1 MRKTKQV
8 IAGSAA
14 IGGGAPIT
22 IQSMTNTDTAD
33 VSATVEQI
41 LSLEEAGCEI
51 VRSSVYNEDCVKAIS
66 AIKKRIHIPLVADI
80 HFDYRL
86 AIGAMEQGV
95 DKLRFNPGNIGGE
108 DKVRLLVDCAKAN
121 NVPMRIGVNGGPST

>member
-8 IAGSAA
+8 IAGGVA

-33 VSATVEQI
+33 VNATVEQI
-41 LSLEEAGCEI
+41 LRLEEAGCEI
-51 VRSSVYNEDCVKAIS
+51 VRSSVYNEDCVAAIS
-66 AIKKRIHIPLVADI
+66 EIKKRIHIPLVADI

-86 AIGAMEQGV
+86 EEAGCEIV
-95 DKLRFNPGNIGGE
+95 RSSVYNE
-108 DKVRLLVDCAKAN
+108 DV
-121 NVPMRIGVNGGPST
+121 